1 MALVKVI
8 NDGDEIVFDLENMD
22 PSACKRISIIMVKR
36 SRPANVMEIRADRSI
51 PIRHIKKEMVVT
63 GEETTTTRD
72 DGKKAVDE
80 MYEMYEFPDD
90 K

>member
-22 PSACKRISIIMVKR
+22 PQACKRISIIMVKR

-63 GEETTTTRD
+63 SEETTTDRD
-72 DGKKAVDE
+72 KGNVVAE
-80 MYEMYEFPDD
+80 GIYEFPGE
-90 K
+90 

>member
-51 PIRHIKKEMVVT
+51 PIRHIKKEMVVV
-63 GEETTTTRD
+63 GEQTTTDRD
-72 DGKKAVDE
+72 KGNVVAE
-80 MYEMYEFPDD
+80 GIYEFPEE
-90 K
+90 

>member
-8 NDGDEIVFDLENMD
+8 NDGDEIVFDLEHMD
-22 PSACKRISIIMVKR
+22 PQAVKRISIVMVKR

-63 GEETTTTRD
+63 SEETTTARD
-72 DGKKAVDE
+72 TGNVVDE
-80 MYEMYEFPDD
+80 GIYEFTET
-90 K
+90 